1 MVITEGKTKR
11 IVKGDN
17 PSEVIIET
25 KDDLTGGDA
34 AKRETIRGISVHK
47 TTQTV
52 NVFKLLAKNGIE
64 TAFLR
69 TASPNSFVCEACD
82 MLPLELVMRRYAWG
96 SFLKREPKLESTIEK
111 PHRFSKIKTE
121 FFHKHAVV
129 VPPNVPKAVQM
140 EEGKARDQFLKNGVW
155 ASGVYTDPLLLPTGE
170 IWEIHSAKKPVET
183 PLMSIPAMFSQAEVK
198 ALVEGIMIPT
208 FEVLEKAWA
217 KIHTEGG
224 AVALVDMKIEVGRR
238 KRDGKIVLADTI
250 DNDSWR
256 IWPGADPRQ
265 QLDKQC
271 FREDHALSEVA
282 SKYELVAELT
292 GRF

>member
-11 IVKGDN
+11 IVQTDN
-17 PSEVIIET
+17 PNEIIIET

-34 AKRETIRGISVHK
+34 AKKETIGGISVHK

-52 NVFKLLAKNGIE
+52 NVFNLLQKNGIE
-64 TAFLR
+64 TAYLR
-69 TASPNSFVCEACD
+69 SETPNSFVCSACD

-96 SFLKREPKLESTIEK
+96 SFLKRVPDMVSTVAK
-111 PHRFSKIKTE
+111 PHRFDTIQTE

-129 VPPNVPKAVQM
+129 VPPLVEEAEQM
-140 EEGKARDQFLKNGVW
+140 EEGEARKRYLKKGVW
-155 ASGVYTDPLLLPTGE
+155 ADGVYTDPLMLPMGELWPIHNAKVPVQKPLLT
-170 IWEIHSAKKPVET
+170 
-183 PLMSIPAMFSQAEVK
+183 IPAMFGQDEVK
-198 ALVEGIMIPT
+198 SLVNDIMIPT
-208 FEVLEKAWA
+208 FEILEKAWA
-217 KIHTEGG
+217 GIETAGG

-238 KRDGKIVLADTI
+238 KSDGKIVLADVI

-256 IWPGADPRQ
+256 IWPGANPEQ

-282 SKYELVAELT
+282 EKYELVAELT
-292 GRF
+292 RQF